1 MDKQEYRDKTQQMLK
16 YVENKEYSKA
26 MNIADVIDWH
36 RVKNPG
42 MLSKVSEIYE
52 KNGENQKSRDILFIA
67 NDRAPGSRK
76 IVYRLGTLA
85 VKLGDLQEARACYE
99 EFVAISPNDPNKY
112 ILKYKILRSQE
123 APVEMKIEALDD
135 FKRMEYT
142 GKWVYELARIYHN
155 AGMVEECVKE
165 CDELISR
172 LKEGKYVIE
181 ALELKQQHEKLTE
194 EQDKLYKEYLGLEE
208 EEEDEEDLEIPELE
222 EEEEEEATD
231 VPECIEHILQDWG
244 EVRKEMKKEIKEK
257 KIQAKAEKAAKRKE
271 EKGKEDPS
279 KAILPEDVQQ
289 LLDELQN
296 NENEKIKVIQEPIE
310 VPEEKEEPEVVEAE
324 KEEPAEEK
332 EEVKKEVEEKKPE
345 KEGIFAEDDDIIE
358 KDFELTKPLPVIEE
372 EEEEIPVVEKPTFVE
387 LQQEINGTVE
397 TPEEGKVS
405 MDTGFVVQGRYDLAA
420 QSEIGLKAG
429 LTEEQKK
436 LFSYFVPVRGMSE
449 QIVEVL
455 ENDKN
460 CKTRYGTSRTG
471 NILVIG
477 RPGTGKTVLAVNV
490 VKAIQKARKLKQGKV
505 AIVTGDALNKKEVS
519 TILEKL
525 KGGAL
530 IIEKAAKMNMFTVRA
545 LNDVMERKTGELLVV
560 LEEQRKPLEEML
572 DSNLDFKQKFTSTLE
587 LPIFINDELVTFGQ
601 TYAKENDYRID
612 EMGILALYSRIDVL
626 QQEDHAVT
634 VAEVKEMIDEAIEN
648 SKKTNMKRRLRKM
661 FTKTTDN
668 ADRIILT
675 EEDFK

>member
-208 EEEDEEDLEIPELE
+208 EEEEEEDLEIPELE

-310 VPEEKEEPEVVEAE
+310 VPEEKEEPEIVEPE

>member
-310 VPEEKEEPEVVEAE
+310 VPEEKEEPEIVEAE